1 MLGCLIYRVSVFHVD
16 GFRFE
21 LTSILIGGFA

>member
-1 MLGCLIYRVSVFHVD
+1 MLGCLIYRVTVFHVD
-16 GFRFE
+16 GFRFD